1 MKIHKQIKK
10 PAKAEVVIADIKAK
24 TASASNKSYM
34 NFDFYFKRTLFR
46 TMTLFYKQS
55 FKRQFDL
62 FRTQTT
68 TNYPIERYLAQWVQ
82 EQQPG
87 LLESM
92 NSEAE
97 MIEYVQLLKLVVFSH
112 RYNKGDEFLANPII
126 DFDVIRDPMYK
137 FSRVAQRNY
146 LAIPVLS
153 FLLAWFSKCN
163 PGKQFVADKC
173 AENANS
179 DYEQKLTTEIK
190 EIGQ

>member
-1 MKIHKQIKK
+1 
-10 PAKAEVVIADIKAK
+10 
-24 TASASNKSYM
+24 
-34 NFDFYFKRTLFR
+34 
-46 TMTLFYKQS
+46 
-55 FKRQFDL
+55 
-62 FRTQTT
+62 
-68 TNYPIERYLAQWVQ
+68 
-82 EQQPG
+82 
-87 LLESM
+87 M

-153 FLLAWFSKCN
+153 FLLAWFSRCS

-190 EIGQ
+190 EIGQEAMETLD